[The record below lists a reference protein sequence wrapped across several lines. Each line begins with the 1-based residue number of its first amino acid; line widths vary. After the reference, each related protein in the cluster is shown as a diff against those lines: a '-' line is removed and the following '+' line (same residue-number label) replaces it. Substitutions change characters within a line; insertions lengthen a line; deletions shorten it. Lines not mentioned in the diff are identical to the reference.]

1 MLVLIRSIL
10 VCLLTLELVNEPI
23 VLQGVIVQFR
33 KIDRLSF
40 ISNFIQNFLSLGSLV
55 LLIFGVALLEDFIER
70 LFPRLCL
77 ELLLRKLELL
87 LLLLLT
93 LAGNFH
99 PFLDLLPPR
108 EGRCCSGFLFSL
120 RCLDF
125 YLVLLVFL
133 LFRFLSLDR

>member
-1 MLVLIRSIL
+1 MLVRTRSIL
-10 VCLLTLELVNEPI
+10 VCLLALQFVNEPI

-55 LLIFGVALLEDFIER
+55 LLIFRVALLKDFIER
-70 LFPRLCL
+70 LFPGLCL
-77 ELLLRKLELL
+77 ELLLRELELL
-87 LLLLLT
+87 LLLLLA

-108 EGRCCSGFLFSL
+108 KGRCCSGFLFGL

-133 LFRFLSLDR
+133 LLSFLSLSR

>member
-1 MLVLIRSIL
+1 MLVLICSIL
-10 VCLLTLELVNEPI
+10 VCLLALELVNEPI
-23 VLQGVIVQFR
+23 VLQCVIVQFR

-93 LAGNFH
+93 LARNFH
-99 PFLDLLPPR
+99 AFLDLLPPR
-108 EGRCCSGFLFSL
+108 KGRCCSGFLFGL

-125 YLVLLVFL
+125 YLILLVFL
-133 LFRFLSLDR
+133 LFCFLSLDR

>member
-1 MLVLIRSIL
+1 MLVLICSIL
-10 VCLLTLELVNEPI
+10 VCLLALELVNEPI
-23 VLQGVIVQFR
+23 VLQCVIVQFR

-93 LAGNFH
+93 LARNFH
-99 PFLDLLPPR
+99 AFLDLLPPR
-108 EGRCCSGFLFSL
+108 KSRCCSGFLFGL

-125 YLVLLVFL
+125 YLILLVFL
-133 LFRFLSLDR
+133 LFCFLSLDR